1 MSENKDRVD
10 KSSSWSKALE
20 KFWKKGPI
28 ILWAGMLAITMAGS
42 VSEVV
47 AAREEVKDMPT
58 SVAQVV
64 FDKMIRK
71 PEEGIIAQDKADTLL
86 ETVLLHAVEKN
97 IALEN
102 AGFDSRLPLFKN
114 AVLAEALKNSGV
126 EFTHE
131 NLEAIAR
138 VLGQRSANVLVEESV
153 GGFPKLQCLELVSWL
168 GRIGAIDPRLVVPG
182 GNVREVADLLDKF
195 RGPSGNYTE
204 FLGYDD
210 RKVIIAKDVMDPRLW
225 KSEVS
230 VLYGLK
236 SKYDRIGHAMI
247 VIKLPNSDEI
257 AVVQSNA
264 SMKEGNI
271 WEIGSGENVTV
282 TIFPT
287 IDEFNALTRQLS
299 ILYVLPSEQ

>member
-1 MSENKDRVD
+1 
-10 KSSSWSKALE
+10 
-20 KFWKKGPI
+20 
-28 ILWAGMLAITMAGS
+28 
-42 VSEVV
+42 
-47 AAREEVKDMPT
+47 
-58 SVAQVV
+58 
-64 FDKMIRK
+64 
-71 PEEGIIAQDKADTLL
+71 
-86 ETVLLHAVEKN
+86 
-97 IALEN
+97 
-102 AGFDSRLPLFKN
+102 
-114 AVLAEALKNSGV
+114 
-126 EFTHE
+126 
-131 NLEAIAR
+131 
-138 VLGQRSANVLVEESV
+138 
-153 GGFPKLQCLELVSWL
+153 
-168 GRIGAIDPRLVVPG
+168 
-182 GNVREVADLLDKF
+182 
-195 RGPSGNYTE
+195 
-204 FLGYDD
+204 
-210 RKVIIAKDVMDPRLW
+210 MDPRLW